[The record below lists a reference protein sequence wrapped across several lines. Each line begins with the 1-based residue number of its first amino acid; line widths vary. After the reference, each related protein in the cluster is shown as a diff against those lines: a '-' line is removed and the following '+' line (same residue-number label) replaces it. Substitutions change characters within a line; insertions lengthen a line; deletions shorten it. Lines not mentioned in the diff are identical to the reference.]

1 MYANLRKRVL
11 FRQEEAHGGS
21 MTYEE
26 FKKELR
32 WNVQN
37 METAQNK
44 TIRLLE
50 KQMVCGD
57 PASVHIMNIM
67 NRCMYGREHTLIRE
81 DMLCALWTRE
91 KKEYV
96 QHWLVRPFYER
107 YRQEGWQGILPEI
120 SAGLTEKR
128 EEEDIVLSGENL
140 SYAVCRSHMI
150 VRPVN
155 YERCRPELGNAIF
168 RKIGDVALV
177 LHLLTCEKAGSRLS
191 IQMSRGMA
199 LPWKL
204 TEDQLITEA
213 MMNTCSKMPPRLF
226 LGDDR
231 RKFFPYDEGILLPE
245 EEGRRTWISPWNH
258 REGRNG
264 YLLTTTER
272 VNGAVAFFYPG
283 VKNILAE
290 KLGGDYY
297 VAFPSIHEA
306 ILHPVGCTNI
316 REIRASVQHINAVY
330 GEGEMLS
337 DRIFCYHKN
346 RRLLQ
351 LL

>member
-1 MYANLRKRVL
+1 
-11 FRQEEAHGGS
+11 

-37 METAQNK
+37 METAQGK

-50 KQMVCGD
+50 RHMVCGD
-57 PASVHIMNIM
+57 PMSVHMMNIM
-67 NRCMYGREHTLIRE
+67 NRCMYGREQILIRE
-81 DMLCALWTRE
+81 DMLCALWRRE
-91 KKEYV
+91 KREYI
-96 QHWLVRPFYER
+96 QHWLVRPLYER
-107 YRQEGWQGILPEI
+107 YRQEGWQSILPEI
-120 SAGLTEKR
+120 SAGLTESD
-128 EEEDIVLSGENL
+128 EQEDVVLSGENL
-140 SYAVCRSHMI
+140 SYAVCRRHMI

-155 YERCRPELGNAIF
+155 YERCRQELGNAIY

-177 LHLLTCEKAGSRLS
+177 LHLLASEKTGSSLT
-191 IQMSRGMA
+191 IQLTRGMV

-213 MMNTCSKMPPRLF
+213 MMNTCRKMPPRLF

-231 RKFFPYDEGILLPE
+231 RKFFPYEEGILLPE
-245 EEGRRTWISPWNH
+245 EQGRQTWISPWNH
-258 REGRNG
+258 REGQKG
-264 YLLTTTER
+264 YLLTTTAR
-272 VNGAVAFFYPG
+272 LHGAVAFFYPG
-283 VKNILAE
+283 IKAILAE

-297 VAFPSIHEA
+297 VVFPSVHEA
-306 ILHPVGCTNI
+306 ILHPVTCTGVQ
-316 REIRASVQHINAVY
+316 EIRSSVQHINAVY